1 MIGLTLWLDE
11 VLHAIMDQNH
21 RLQKLQQ
28 HVISLT
34 ETNQSRFHR
43 GGSDFQYEEM
53 EKQLQRSKK
62 KQESLQ
68 KKIEDYGNNP
78 ITPLLSFPKFDFPF
92 SIESSFN
99 ATTISH
105 TQSSKNIHTNGNE
118 QEKLR
123 LLQTKVKSLETLL
136 KVKLSNIH
144 LNLLYMLTINLYRKV
159 KENKNKKK

>member
-78 ITPLLSFPKFDFPF
+78 TTLLFSFPFLNLIFH
-92 SIESSFN
+92 SHIESSFN
-99 ATTISH
+99 ATSISH
-105 TQSSKNIHTNGNE
+105 TQSSKNIYTNSNE

-136 KVKLSNIH
+136 KVKPSTPPQ
-144 LNLLYMLTINLYRKV
+144 LNLIYAYY
-159 KENKNKKK
+159 